1 MHTRAAAGGGGAGA
15 RPGSGPGPGL
25 GLGSGSVPGLVLF
38 ESGLT
43 GMGCE
48 HTRSATR
55 TRPAPLSGSKLLR
68 LLDNQQVRLLGRTVA
83 TFRWVQTRWP
93 LLERY
98 K

>member
-1 MHTRAAAGGGGAGA
+1 MEIKKGSSSCS
-15 RPGSGPGPGL
+15 GSGLSL
-25 GLGSGSVPGLVLF
+25 GLGSLPGLVLF

-48 HTRSATR
+48 HTR
-55 TRPAPLSGSKLLR
+55 PAIRIQTAPVGQPTGGTVGSNR
-68 LLDNQQVRLLGRTVA
+68 YNDSDRTVA